1 MMTFH
6 LHLHQMCTELWIL
19 STKLYFGFDIF
30 VPLYIG
36 WLDRTKRYG
45 RCVLNKATLWILWIL
60 LYHHIGS
67 NNDVDIFGDVQ
78 FTLSCLI
85 IFYFDEDNYWRNIWI
100 VRILLILIFIKIVR
114 DTINWFQILVLKYA
128 NNQNLTKFRFIFFFF
143 QFNIDFN
150 PPTRDFEWISTRSF
164 DSSFFSLGS
173 F

>member
-114 DTINWFQILVLKYA
+114 DTINWFQILVLIIRT
-128 NNQNLTKFRFIFFFF
+128 LPSSVLFF
-143 QFNIDFN
+143 
-150 PPTRDFEWISTRSF
+150 
-164 DSSFFSLGS
+164 SSFNLISISILQRETSSEFPRVHSTLHS
-173 F
+173 FHLAAFKRF